1 MLARCDLFRISGS
14 ILLLRVVMLSIFL
27 WLFVYVPGLVCAQ
40 NPNGALRGEIQD
52 AKGAR
57 VVNARIVAQATGS
70 SMSRAA
76 AANGQGEFRIEGL
89 LPGSYQVI
97 VTAQGFA
104 EAVADVDVA
113 VSAVRDIKVILKP
126 ESGRETVNVL
136 GTPSSITS
144 ATIDR
149 SSAVRGG
156 VVGSQDL
163 ESLPLP
169 ARSFANIAYLVPG
182 TEPVEP
188 SDQGAHYRCL
198 HRRELRLEQR
208 TIGGRCR
215 QLG

>member
-1 MLARCDLFRISGS
+1 MLARCDLFRISGW

-27 WLFVYVPGLVCAQ
+27 WLFVYVPGLVWAQ

-70 SMSRAA
+70 SMSRTA

-97 VTAQGFA
+97 VTAKGFA

-113 VSAVRDIKVILKP
+113 VSAVRDIKVILKL
-126 ESGRETVNVL
+126 ESGRETVNVQ

-149 SSAVRGG
+149 TSNLFHYRHAASPTSHTSCPELSRSNLPTPPRRA
-156 VVGSQDL
+156 
-163 ESLPLP
+163 LPLSPP
-169 ARSFANIAYLVPG
+169 A
-182 TEPVEP
+182 
-188 SDQGAHYRCL
+188 GAPA
-198 HRRELRLEQR
+198 
-208 TIGGRCR
+208 
-215 QLG
+215 